1 MQDRRRAARGRSY
14 LGARIAFNGR
24 ASVADCLV
32 RDFGPRGAGVA
43 MSETVMLPDLVD
55 FEIAC
60 RGLSTRARVVWRTQ
74 DRLGLAFVASA
85 GADAGVVSIATARR
99 IRDLEAENAVLR
111 RRVADLAGEV

>member
-1 MQDRRRAARGRSY
+1 MARGRSY

-43 MSETVMLPDLVD
+43 MSNTVMLPDIVD
-55 FEIAC
+55 FEIGC

-74 DRLGLAFVASA
+74 DRLGLAFVEPVGAGTGSA
-85 GADAGVVSIATARR
+85 AVVSIATARR
-99 IRDLEAENAVLR
+99 LRDLEAENAALR
-111 RRVADLAGEV
+111 RRVADLAGEA